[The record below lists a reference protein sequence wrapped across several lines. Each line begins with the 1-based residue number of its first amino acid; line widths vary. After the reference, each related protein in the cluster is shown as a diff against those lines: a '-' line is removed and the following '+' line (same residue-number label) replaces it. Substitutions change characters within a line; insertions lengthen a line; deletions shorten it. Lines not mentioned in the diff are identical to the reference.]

1 MPSLMRFAACC
12 GQAAYSSTPF
22 GTPAT
27 PPRIGLAP
35 PWPHTVRPG
44 AFGYRVEDGVAAAVD
59 VTLLGRFYE
68 RFADHAVEIGRRVVF
83 EATGEAADE

>member
-27 PPRIGLAP
+27 PLRIGD
-35 PWPHTVRPG
+35 PHSN
-44 AFGYRVEDGVAAAVD
+44 D
-59 VTLLGRFYE
+59 
-68 RFADHAVEIGRRVVF
+68 VF
-83 EATGEAADE
+83 EHSGFAVRFSSRQLVDALAHGWILNDVDAFEEGDLPRRLWQVITTKPA

>member
-27 PPRIGLAP
+27 PTTDR
-35 PWPHTVRPG
+35 
-44 AFGYRVEDGVAAAVD
+44 
-59 VTLLGRFYE
+59 
-68 RFADHAVEIGRRVVF
+68 
-83 EATGEAADE
+83 